1 VYEVRVTL
9 TVIELLAPGAIVVEP
24 ADNAITGTGAGFTVT
39 TDVADA
45 APERAVI
52 TAVPA
57 ATDVTTAPVPEP
69 ATVATARLSL
79 DH

>member
-1 VYEVRVTL
+1 MKNILRSMKLWQKFATL
-9 TVIELLAPGAIVVEP
+9 GVIGAVM
-24 ADNAITGTGAGFTVT
+24 
-39 TDVADA
+39 
-45 APERAVI
+45 